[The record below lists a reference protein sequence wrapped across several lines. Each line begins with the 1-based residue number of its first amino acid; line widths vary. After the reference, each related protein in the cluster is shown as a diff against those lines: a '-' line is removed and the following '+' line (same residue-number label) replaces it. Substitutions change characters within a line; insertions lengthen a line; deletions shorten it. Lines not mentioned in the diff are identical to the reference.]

1 MGRGAMNR
9 ELGSQRSRWGRRSS
23 EGLAPAVSV
32 LRWPAGRSSGDVF
45 EMFSA
50 RESDRF
56 GPRASEPSAEQENV
70 LLVSA
75 SRRAAPETP
84 AVRLSFVNTSPS
96 QAVKLSV
103 KLAGRTPHAL
113 TGSVLTVPSLTADA
127 IVDAAPA
134 AEPTAEPAAFHGAVL
149 KGKVVE
155 ITVPARSLVVLT
167 VQ

>member
-1 MGRGAMNR
+1 MEGGAMNR
-9 ELGSQRSRWGRRSS
+9 VLGVQRSRWGRRSS
-23 EGLAPAVSV
+23 EGLAPTVSV
-32 LRWPAGRSSGDVF
+32 LRWPAGRFSGDVF

-56 GPRASEPSAEQENV
+56 GTRASESSADQENV

-75 SRRAAPETP
+75 SRRAAPQTP
-84 AVRLSFVNTSPS
+84 AVHLSFVNTSPS

-113 TGSVLTVPSLTADA
+113 TGSVLSVPSMTEGAS
-127 IVDAAPA
+127 IDAAPA
-134 AEPTAEPAAFHGAVL
+134 AEPAAFHGAVL